1 MDFTIKTIII
11 SIIFNLNMF
20 GQSTEIQPYTLI
32 KKIDSIEIRFY
43 PIAKIVKTSSE
54 NGNNNFGKLFQYIS
68 GKNDKN
74 KKIAMTAPVYMDEKG
89 KEMAFVLPSLYN
101 DIEVPEST
109 RDDVTTHTTKPM
121 YVASLTYGGYSNS
134 EKVKKHKNTLI
145 NTLKK
150 SEIATIGK
158 LKILGYDAPFK
169 FYNRR
174 NEVMIEINYNNWLFI
189 QSSH

>member
-1 MDFTIKTIII
+1 MNFTIKTIIVLL
-11 SIIFNLNMF
+11 IFNLSMF

>member
-1 MDFTIKTIII
+1 
-11 SIIFNLNMF
+11 
-20 GQSTEIQPYTLI
+20 
-32 KKIDSIEIRFY
+32 
-43 PIAKIVKTSSE
+43 
-54 NGNNNFGKLFQYIS
+54 
-68 GKNDKN
+68 
-74 KKIAMTAPVYMDEKG
+74 
-89 KEMAFVLPSLYN
+89 MAFVLPSLYN

-109 RDDVTTHTTKPM
+109 RDDVTTHTTKAM

-174 NEVMIEINYNNWLFI
+174 NEVMIEINYNN
-189 QSSH
+189 

>member
-1 MDFTIKTIII
+1 
-11 SIIFNLNMF
+11 
-20 GQSTEIQPYTLI
+20 
-32 KKIDSIEIRFY
+32 
-43 PIAKIVKTSSE
+43 
-54 NGNNNFGKLFQYIS
+54 
-68 GKNDKN
+68 
-74 KKIAMTAPVYMDEKG
+74 
-89 KEMAFVLPSLYN
+89 MAFVLPSLYN
-101 DIEVPEST
+101 DIEVPESIEMMLQLIPP
-109 RDDVTTHTTKPM
+109 KL

-174 NEVMIEINYNNWLFI
+174 NEVMIEINYNN
-189 QSSH
+189 

>member
-1 MDFTIKTIII
+1 
-11 SIIFNLNMF
+11 
-20 GQSTEIQPYTLI
+20 
-32 KKIDSIEIRFY
+32 
-43 PIAKIVKTSSE
+43 
-54 NGNNNFGKLFQYIS
+54 
-68 GKNDKN
+68 
-74 KKIAMTAPVYMDEKG
+74 MTAPVYMDEKG

-150 SEIATIGK
+150 SGIATIGE

-174 NEVMIEINYNNWLFI
+174 NEVMVEINYNN
-189 QSSH
+189 

>member
-1 MDFTIKTIII
+1 MNFTTKTIII
-11 SIIFNLNMF
+11 LLIFNLSMF

-43 PIAKIVKTSSE
+43 PSAKIVKTSSE
-54 NGNNNFGKLFQYIS
+54 NGDNNFGKLFQYIS

-89 KEMAFVLPSLYN
+89 KEMAFVLPGSYN

-145 NTLKK
+145 NSLKK
-150 SEIATIGK
+150 SGIVTIGE
-158 LKILGYDAPFK
+158 LKILGYDAPYK

-174 NEVMIEINYNNWLFI
+174 NEVMIEINYNN
-189 QSSH
+189 

>member
-1 MDFTIKTIII
+1 MNFTIKTIII

-145 NTLKK
+145 YTLKK

-174 NEVMIEINYNNWLFI
+174 NEVMIEINYNN
-189 QSSH
+189 